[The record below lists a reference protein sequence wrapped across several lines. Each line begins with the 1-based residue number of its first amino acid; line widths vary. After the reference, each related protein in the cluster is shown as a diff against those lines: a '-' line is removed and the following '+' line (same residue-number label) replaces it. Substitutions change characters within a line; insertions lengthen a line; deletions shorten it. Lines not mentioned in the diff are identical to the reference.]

1 MLHYLSCTHVC
12 THACTHAC
20 RCEEPTSDLNLYIL
34 NISDVFNMSWTN
46 ISTSMTAPMTTLP
59 VAVYGTLA
67 TIHQHAALTRY
78 TGLPHFFLCDYH
90 RYYAAAAVDN
100 SRILAFGGYDLFT
113 VQDWS
118 FFIDS
123 TTGHMRFACTP
134 HKSSTAHKL
143 QPSFVILLS
152 PLHQLDKQ
160 LGVTGT
166 VIDVDIPIISQQHR
180 KVCAATHHA
189 FVTLVCLAQYPH
201 APMVLRRFMAV
212 GGGCTAP
219 RLTTIDLLCGNGDV

>member
-1 MLHYLSCTHVC
+1 MLHYLSCM
-12 THACTHAC
+12 HAC

-59 VAVYGTLA
+59 VAVYGTLP
-67 TIHQHAALTRY
+67 TIPQHAALTPVH
-78 TGLPHFFLCDYH
+78 LAVPLFLCDQH

-123 TTGHMRFACTP
+123 STGHMRFDCTP
-134 HKSSTAHKL
+134 HMSSTAPKL
-143 QPSFVILLS
+143 QPSLNFVFLLS

-160 LGVTGT
+160 LGVTGAIT
-166 VIDVDIPIISQQHR
+166 DVDIPIISEQHW
-180 KVCAATHHA
+180 KVCAATHGA
-189 FVTLVCLAQYPH
+189 CVTLGCLAQYPH

-219 RLTTIDLLCGNGDV
+219 RLTTIDLLCGNGDL